1 MRRLTWLAPT
11 AVFALAACGGGDAGA
26 EADMAEA
33 NPCAANPCAAN
44 PCAGMDLPVDAIRQ
58 GDRELDSHGMSWA
71 DLAERGKELW
81 ADASLSGGG
90 ATSCSTCHT
99 GDGTAMMNASFAEPY
114 PHEVA
119 MAKDRAGL
127 GEITAAEMV
136 QLCMAIPMNAEPLD
150 WGSVELAA
158 LTAYV
163 GEIQKGFDASKAA
176 GMNPCGANPC
186 AANPC
191 GAGMNPCGANPC
203 AANPCGAGMNPCGA
217 NPCAANPCGANPC
230 AATGMN
236 PCASNPCGASR

>member
-26 EADMAEA
+26 ETEMAAA

-58 GDRELDSHGMSWA
+58 GDRQLDDHGMSWD
-71 DLAERGKELW
+71 DLAARGAELW
-81 ADASLSGGG
+81 NDKSLSGTG

-114 PHEVA
+114 PHPVA

-127 GEITAAEMV
+127 EQVNAAEMV
-136 QLCMAIPMNAEPLD
+136 QLCMAIPMTAAPLD
-150 WGSVELAA
+150 YGSVELAA
-158 LTAYV
+158 LAAHV
-163 GEIQKGFDASKAA
+163 EQLQGGFDASKAG
-176 GMNPCGANPC
+176 GMNPCAANPC

-191 GAGMNPCGANPC
+191 AANPC
-203 AANPCGAGMNPCGA
+203 AAS
-217 NPCAANPCGANPC
+217 
-230 AATGMN
+230 GMN
-236 PCASNPCGASR
+236 PCASNPCGADR